1 MIRQPVYF
9 QIMAKAENKLKIRYI
24 RPRTNSYF
32 KSCRIAENNI
42 SARLVIYT

>member
-1 MIRQPVYF
+1 MIHQPVYF
-9 QIMAKAENKLKIRYI
+9 QIMAKAENKLKIRYKQL
-24 RPRTNSYF
+24 RTNSYY